1 MISIIVAIA
10 DNGVIGTNNTLPWRL
25 PADLKYFR
33 ATTMGHTIVM
43 GRRNFQDIGKALPGR
58 RNVVLTRDKNFSA
71 NHCEV
76 AHSINDVMSMLDREE
91 ETFIIGGA
99 EVYRSFLPLSDKL
112 YITHIDSAVDGNV
125 FFPDYDLS
133 EWEMVSEGARQT
145 NEENTLSFRFCVY
158 RRPD

>member
-10 DNGVIGTNNTLPWRL
+10 NNGVIGANNTLPWRL

-43 GRRNFQDIGKALPGR
+43 GRKNYEDIGKALPGR

-76 AHSINDVMSMLDREE
+76 VHSINDVVSLIDRED

-112 YITHIDSAVDGNV
+112 YITHIDSVVDGNI
-125 FFPDYDLS
+125 FFPDYDAS
-133 EWEMVSEGARQT
+133 EWELVSEGARQT
-145 NEENTLSFRFCVY
+145 NEESALSFRFCVY
-158 RRPD
+158 RRHG